1 MIDRFERFSFAIS
14 EIYRYWHKIAAD
26 VMEQY
31 GMKGPHAVYFTTLY
45 QYPQGVT
52 AARLAEL
59 CGKDKADVSRMIS
72 ILIEKGFVYRAEL
85 EDQQYRRPLLLTDKG
100 KAAACQVLERIQMAV
115 EKAGSGLD
123 ETHRKVFYESLE
135 QISENLRRL
144 SLQ

>member
-1 MIDRFERFSFAIS
+1 MIERFTRFSLSIA
-14 EIYRYWHKIAAD
+14 EINRHWHRLAAEE
-26 VMEQY
+26 MEKF
-31 GMKGPHAVYFTTLY
+31 GLKGSHALYLTTLY
-45 QYPQGVT
+45 HYSRGLSSVK
-52 AARLAEL
+52 LSEL